1 MIFQA
6 KKHLVLIPIFGS
18 TVYVLLYIIATLYYP
33 GGSQIDKNFIGFSW
47 TNNYWCN
54 LLNDTAINGLP
65 NPAKPIAITGML
77 VLCITL
83 AYFWWLFA
91 NRMNLS
97 KKWKYAVRISGTLS
111 MFIAF
116 FLFTDL
122 DHDLVT
128 NLASFFGMIATVGT
142 FIGLYR
148 SKWMTLFMIGLLNI
162 LMVCLNNYVYY
173 TKGLIIFLPI
183 IQKLSFAAFLI
194 WICWIDVQIF
204 RLKV

>member
-116 FLFTDL
+116 F
-122 DHDLVT
+122 
-128 NLASFFGMIATVGT
+128 AIVGT

-204 RLKV
+204 RLKVR

>member
-18 TVYVLLYIIATLYYP
+18 AVYVLLYIIATLYYP
-33 GGSQIDKNFIGFSW
+33 GGSQIDKNSIGFSW
-47 TNNYWCN
+47 INNYWCN
-54 LLNDTAINGLP
+54 LLNDTAINGQP
-65 NPAKPIAITGML
+65 NPAKPIAIAGML

-83 AYFWWLFA
+83 AYFWWLFS

-148 SKWMTLFMIGLLNI
+148 SKWMILFLIGLLNI

-173 TKGLIIFLPI
+173 TKGLIIFLPL
-183 IQKLSFAAFLI
+183 IQKLSFVAFLI